1 MNERKMKMT
10 YKIFEGNLE
19 RLEKKLT
26 KISNKCTKYGCDFH
40 YQQVGEVFEEVKDR
54 LYKGI

>member
-1 MNERKMKMT
+1 MT

-26 KISNKCTKYGCDFH
+26 RIANKCKNMVVIF
-40 YQQVGEVFEEVKDR
+40 VMNR
-54 LYKGI
+54 LEKSLKM

>member
-1 MNERKMKMT
+1 MT

-26 KISNKCTKYGCDFH
+26 RIANKCKKYGCDFR
-40 YQQVGEVFEEVKDR
+40 Y
-54 LYKGI
+54 